1 MVKKTATNVPL
12 SEENVANPT
21 VANDSEQSVNI
32 ETSVAPKPARKRKSA
47 PVIEAIPVTVA
58 SSAKPA
64 RKRITKAAEKVEV
77 IVKDAEKS
85 FTDDLDD
92 EPEQSRKY
100 SNFFVHAGENN
111 SDDDNDNNDAPVDEP
126 KTSTKANVEDAFNDG
141 FDDIDEKRL
150 VRRGKGKGRKMDLYI
165 DDKAA
170 SITALNKG
178 NVWSFEP
185 EEIYRMLL
193 DGRKTEHWDEN
204 EIHYLNVIRPVFD
217 VIYLD
222 RNNDEKVEQLESQ
235 RFKVFPYPTIDNPK
249 MKGRESN
256 IYDGIA
262 IRKHQIKKISDLSL
276 ENIFHVTPQ
285 EVLHLIDENMG
296 TGWNGLPLPLQD
308 IIQIAFY
315 IDTSSLPASA
325 MHRPGGIID
334 RRKEDGYDVLEI
346 QRGTWIEAIFIKVKP
361 KQEKMHFESLGD
373 SDDRRRREEELA
385 IKEEEEGVEAEDE
398 ADDVDEDVDRDIDE
412 DDQMDEENPQI
423 EDIEVIDDVEDD
435 DEE

>member
-1 MVKKTATNVPL
+1 MVKKSVTKGSL
-12 SEENVANPT
+12 SEDNIVDSANV
-21 VANDSEQSVNI
+21 NDSDNSEKVVNPVSQKM
-32 ETSVAPKPARKRKSA
+32 TRKRKTA
-47 PVIEAIPVTVA
+47 PVIEAVPVTVA

-64 RKRITKAAEKVEV
+64 RKRISKSAEKVEV
-77 IVKDAEKS
+77 PVKDTDKK

-92 EPEQSRKY
+92 EPEQSNTYSKY
-100 SNFFVHAGENN
+100 FANAGKNN
-111 SDDDNDNNDAPVDEP
+111 TDDNTIEKHIDIKEVLNTDPDDSFV
-126 KTSTKANVEDAFNDG
+126 DG
-141 FDDIDEKRL
+141 FDEIDEKKL
-150 VRRGKGKGRKMDLYI
+150 VRRGKGKGRKMELYI

-170 SITALNKG
+170 SISALNKG

-185 EEIYRMLL
+185 EQIYRMLL

-235 RFKVFPYPTIDNPK
+235 RFLVFPYPTIDNPK

-296 TGWNGLPLPLQD
+296 TGWNGLPLPIQD

-334 RRKEDGYDVLEI
+334 RRKEDGYEVLEI
-346 QRGTWIEAIFIKVKP
+346 QRGTWIEAIFIKTKP
-361 KQEKMHFESLGD
+361 KQEKMHFESVGD

-385 IKEEEEGVEAEDE
+385 IKEEEEGVEADDE

-412 DDQMDEENPQI
+412 DDQMDEENPEI
-423 EDIEVIDDVEDD
+423 EDIEVIDDVDDDD
-435 DEE
+435 DE

>member
-1 MVKKTATNVPL
+1 MVKKSVTKGSL
-12 SEENVANPT
+12 SEDNIVDSANV
-21 VANDSEQSVNI
+21 NDSDNSEKVVNPVSQKM
-32 ETSVAPKPARKRKSA
+32 TRKRKTA
-47 PVIEAIPVTVA
+47 PVIEAVPVTVA

-64 RKRITKAAEKVEV
+64 RKRISKSAEKVEV
-77 IVKDAEKS
+77 PVKDTDKK

-92 EPEQSRKY
+92 EPEQSNTYSKY
-100 SNFFVHAGENN
+100 FANAGKNN
-111 SDDDNDNNDAPVDEP
+111 TDDNTIEKHIDIKEVLNTDPDDSFV
-126 KTSTKANVEDAFNDG
+126 DG
-141 FDDIDEKRL
+141 FDEIDEKKL
-150 VRRGKGKGRKMDLYI
+150 VRRGKGKGRKMELYI

-170 SITALNKG
+170 SISALNKG

-185 EEIYRMLL
+185 EQIYRMLL

-222 RNNDEKVEQLESQ
+222 RNDDEKVEQLESQ
-235 RFKVFPYPTIDNPK
+235 RFLVFPYPTIDNPK

-296 TGWNGLPLPLQD
+296 TGWNGLPLPIQD

-334 RRKEDGYDVLEI
+334 RRKEDGYEVLEI
-346 QRGTWIEAIFIKVKP
+346 QRGTWIEAIFIKTKP
-361 KQEKMHFESLGD
+361 KQEKMHFESVGD

-385 IKEEEEGVEAEDE
+385 IKEEEEGVEADDE

-412 DDQMDEENPQI
+412 DDQMDEENPEI
-423 EDIEVIDDVEDD
+423 EDIEVFDDVDDD